1 VDHRLPFPPALQQFS
16 YSSFLFC
23 RPLYLLHPCPF
34 LPFLPCAPRALWNA
48 HKFDPER
55 FNEERKEDL
64 VYRRNWL
71 LFGAG
76 PHQVSPFLT
85 RCPKK
90 Y

>member
-1 VDHRLPFPPALQQFS
+1 MLEQLPLSPRPVLLLRAQGFVDP
-16 YSSFLFC
+16 
-23 RPLYLLHPCPF
+23 
-34 LPFLPCAPRALWNA
+34 

-76 PHQVSPFLT
+76 PHQVSGPPQRANTVVKVEFVGNM
-85 RCPKK
+85 
-90 Y
+90 